1 MEPVYRAL
9 GVIALASNRI
19 GRISGNGIPLNW
31 LVMFLVGLF
40 LGLAISEARESLA
53 NDARETTHLTV
64 VQAVS
69 RADMHGRRVAV
80 KGRVALEHALS
91 PGQRDKDETPDRA
104 WIPMFNPERT
114 RAMYVEVDLQEV
126 PTDDVRE
133 EWVTGMLRPLN
144 RELKNHLMTSGLL
157 IDGIAPDAR
166 HMLVAGER
174 PPRLWIW
181 LTVAAVLALVLLAM
195 LLVVPLGYTIF
206 RRTREGLTGVDLSA
220 AVAPKAADAAG
231 DIGLRVTG
239 RFALTPT
246 DTQRFLNVPA
256 VIAELESGETA
267 FVSNIDAS
275 IDHMGAVERRAGAWI
290 IVMKH
295 GTLSPPEYGNL
306 YTGRRHPALR
316 IHFTDAT
323 TGKPSSAI
331 LAFSSTTTRDRVREA
346 LYDETRRKR
355 VEQASA
361 STAPSENSEQQRQGD
376 PHEV

>member
-1 MEPVYRAL
+1 M
-9 GVIALASNRI
+9 

-31 LVMFLVGLF
+31 LVMLLVGVF
-40 LGLAISEARESLA
+40 LGLAVSEARESLV
-53 NDARETTHLTV
+53 NRSRETVHLTV
-64 VQAVS
+64 VGAVT
-69 RADMHGRRVAV
+69 RADLLGRRVAV
-80 KGRVALEHALS
+80 KGRIALEHALS
-91 PGQRDKDETPDRA
+91 PGGEKEEAPERA

-114 RAMYVEVDLQEV
+114 RAMYVEVNLEEV

-144 RELKNHLMTSGLL
+144 RDLKSHLMTSGLL
-157 IDGIAPDAR
+157 IDGVAPDAQ
-166 HMLVAGER
+166 HMIVAGER

-181 LTVAAVLALVLLAM
+181 LTVAAILAVVLLAM
-195 LLVVPLGYTIF
+195 LLVVPLRYTIF
-206 RRTREGLTGVDLSA
+206 RRTRQGLTDVDLRA
-220 AVAPKAADAAG
+220 AAAPTATADAAG
-231 DIGLRVTG
+231 DAGLRVTG

-295 GTLSPPEYGNL
+295 GTLSPPEYGDL

-316 IHFTDAT
+316 IRFTDAT

-331 LAFSSTTTRDRVREA
+331 LAFSSASTRDRVREA
-346 LYDETRRKR
+346 LYDVTRRKR
-355 VEQASA
+355 VELALA
-361 STAPSENSEQQRQGD
+361 TAPPENPEQKGQQGEA
-376 PHEV
+376 HEV

>member
-1 MEPVYRAL
+1 M
-9 GVIALASNRI
+9 

-31 LVMFLVGLF
+31 LVMLLVGVF
-40 LGLAISEARESLA
+40 LGLALSEARESLV
-53 NDARETTHLTV
+53 NRSRETTHLTV
-64 VQAVS
+64 AEAVS
-69 RADMHGRRVAV
+69 RADMLGRRVAV
-80 KGRVALEHALS
+80 KGRIALEHALS
-91 PGQRDKDETPDRA
+91 PDPEDKDKTPDRA

-114 RAMYVEVDLQEV
+114 RAMYVEVDLEDV
-126 PTDDVRE
+126 PSDDLRE
-133 EWVTGMLRPLN
+133 EWVTGMLRLLN
-144 RELKNHLMTSGLL
+144 RDLKNHLMTSGLL
-157 IDGIAPDAR
+157 VDGVAPDAQ

-195 LLVVPLGYTIF
+195 LLVVPLRYTIF
-206 RRTREGLTGVDLSA
+206 RPSRETTSGVDLRTA
-220 AVAPKAADAAG
+220 AAAAPTTDAPDA
-231 DIGLRVTG
+231 GLRVTG

-275 IDHMGAVERRAGAWI
+275 IDHMGAVERRAGAWV

-316 IHFTDAT
+316 IRFTDAT

-331 LAFSSTTTRDRVREA
+331 LAFTSTTTRDRVREA

-355 VEQASA
+355 VELASA
-361 STAPSENSEQQRQGD
+361 STAPPELQEDQRQGD